1 MDWKPVVQNR
11 WLVALGV
18 VGVACLV
25 FGSMWNGGGRSLPA
39 VASDVAGASGQP
51 VSAGSNPTMAQAV
64 NATMAYEHSLDRQ
77 LEGMLEKIVGVH
89 SVSVMVTLDSSD
101 ALTVANNVRKT
112 TQSQVNGSQRTES
125 TTVDTQVF
133 TQNAGGNETPFV
145 IQSQTPTVRG
155 VLVTV
160 NADDFYV
167 AKAEIIDAIAN
178 VLDVPAYKISV
189 EPQKGDS

>member
-11 WLVALGV
+11 WLLILGA
-18 VGVACLV
+18 VGVACIL
-25 FGSMWNGGGRSLPA
+25 FGSLWNSGSRTLATVSTGTA
-39 VASDVAGASGQP
+39 GQP
-51 VSAGSNPTMAQAV
+51 ASESPAAGGAGLDQAVSATL
-64 NATMAYEHSLDRQ
+64 AYERVLDRQ
-77 LEGMLEKIVGVH
+77 LQAMLEKIVGVN
-89 SVSVMVTLDSSD
+89 SVSVMVTLDTSD
-101 ALTVANNVRKT
+101 LLTVANNVRKT

-133 TQNAGGNETPFV
+133 TQNTGGGEIPFV
-145 IQSQTPTVRG
+145 LQSQTPKVRG